1 MKDTSH
7 KCPYCD
13 GTNVTLTEIIW
24 QFPYG
29 IMGDVILEARC
40 QRPCAKM
47 QEMWLPWEAEEPM
60 NRAIQE
66 YRAGNRKGTTM
77 KVECLV
83 DVASRGTTHR

>member
-29 IMGDVILEARC
+29 IMGDVILEAKVPAAMC
-40 QRPCAKM
+40 HECK
-47 QEMWLPWEAEEPM
+47 EMWLPWEAEEPM

-66 YRAGNRKGTTM
+66 YRMAIERN
-77 KVECLV
+77 
-83 DVASRGTTHR
+83 